1 MVDNLDLIEGS
12 DGWAASW
19 PRRGLG
25 QRQHRLGIRQER
37 RNSIPSMRTWCGM
50 MESADI
56 TRDCQNMMY
65 NA

>member
-37 RNSIPSMRTWCGM
+37 RNSIPSMRTGCGM
-50 MESADI
+50 MESPVKF
-56 TRDCQNMMY
+56 R
-65 NA
+65 